1 MSLYIPMTLFISN
14 LSEQSDPVQPEEG
27 KQVSHRHK
35 DAEPDSETAVHS
47 EQLHQGTDQDSRTR
61 GWQSGNRSRGNQRQD
76 CQVRTG
82 GK

>member
-1 MSLYIPMTLFISN
+1 MTRFTPN
-14 LSEQSDPVQPEEG
+14 LSEQSDPVHQEEG
-27 KQVSHRHK
+27 KQVPNRHK

-61 GWQSGNRSRGNQRQD
+61 RGQTGNRPRGNQRKD